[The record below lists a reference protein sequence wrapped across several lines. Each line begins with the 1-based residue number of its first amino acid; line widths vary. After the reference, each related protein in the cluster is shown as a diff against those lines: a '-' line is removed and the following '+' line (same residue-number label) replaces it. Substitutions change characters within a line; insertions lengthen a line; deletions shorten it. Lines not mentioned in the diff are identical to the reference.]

1 MAWPS
6 WRQEVPNA
14 GDTTAACKR
23 PADARRGAALAH
35 YSPRSQV
42 SSLLCEVSAP
52 ARGPYARSSEA
63 QPGSQGA
70 RGGTGRGARPSRPRL
85 PPLARG
91 VGAALARAVARVW
104 EAGGQVDGR
113 AETAPRPAYNSF
125 PSPPP
130 SQGCG
135 CRRNGLSR
143 APAGRRRHLLP
154 HRLPGFLGER
164 AALPSP
170 ASRLETGPRALPFGQ
185 GGTASS
191 PDGRPGSREA
201 ATPAVPTRG
210 PGGLGLGGEPQGIEL
225 AVGVASHG
233 PSRRISWGSLRGGG
247 FHPWWTSCHWQTI
260 QKTRGW
266 VGHPTH

>member
-1 MAWPS
+1 M
-6 WRQEVPNA
+6 
-14 GDTTAACKR
+14 
-23 PADARRGAALAH
+23 
-35 YSPRSQV
+35 
-42 SSLLCEVSAP
+42 SAP
-52 ARGPYARSSEA
+52 ARGPYAPSSEP
-63 QPGSQGA
+63 QSGSRGA

-91 VGAALARAVARVW
+91 EGAALARAVAGVW
-104 EAGGQVDGR
+104 EAGGQVDRR
-113 AETAPRPAYNSF
+113 AATAPRPAYNSF
-125 PSPPP
+125 PSLPP

-154 HRLPGFLGER
+154 HRLPGLLGER

-170 ASRLETGPRALPFGQ
+170 ASRLETGARARPSGPS
-185 GGTASS
+185 GTASS

-225 AVGVASHG
+225 AVGVACQR
-233 PSRRISWGSLRGGG
+233 PSRRISPGEPSVEEDSTPCGQAAV
-247 FHPWWTSCHWQTI
+247 QTI
-260 QKTRGW
+260 QRTRGW
-266 VGHPTH
+266 VGHATH